1 MTTTRGKFVV
11 FEGLD
16 GAGTSTQITRL
27 RDWLVE
33 RGERVETSREPSDGP
48 IGLLIRQALGHRLD
62 IDPATLALLF
72 AADRTDHLF
81 NATDGVVRTLESGAW
96 VLTDRYVLSSLAYQ
110 ATTGLPPEW
119 VAQINA
125 RAIEPDL
132 TIFIDT
138 PVDVCVARIDGRSSR
153 DELFHKRDF
162 LARTAA
168 EYDRILTHSRL
179 TGHLLRLPG
188 DAPPD
193 TVAAEITRGIEAWLA
208 GK

>member
-1 MTTTRGKFVV
+1 MATKRGKFVV

-16 GAGTSTQITRL
+16 GAGTSTQINRQ
-27 RDWLVE
+27 RDWLVA
-33 RGERVETSREPSDGP
+33 RGHREETSNEPTDGP

-62 IDPATLALLF
+62 VDPATLALLF

-81 NATDGVVRTLESGAW
+81 NDTDGVVRTLDSGAW

-110 ATTGLPPEW
+110 ASTGLPPEW
-119 VAQINA
+119 IAQINS

-138 PVDVCVARIDGRSSR
+138 PVDVCVARIAGRSSR

-168 EYDRILTHSRL
+168 EYDRILANNRL
-179 TGHLLRLPG
+179 TGHLLRLSG

-193 TVAAEITRGIEAWLA
+193 IVEKQMILGVRAWLA
-208 GK
+208 GT